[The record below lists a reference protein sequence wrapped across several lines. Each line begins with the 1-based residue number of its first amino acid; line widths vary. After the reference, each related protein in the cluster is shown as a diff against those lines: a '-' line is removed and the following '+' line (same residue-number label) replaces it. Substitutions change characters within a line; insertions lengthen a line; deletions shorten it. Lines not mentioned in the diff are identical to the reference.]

1 VLLFVRVPFSWPG
14 QGCGLPIAKEEPVVG
29 NLPRYVAAA
38 DSRPSAPVGTS
49 VATQRHDG
57 SVRAPMKDPDIHDVV
72 ADKYQLLRMLGRG
85 SMGEVW
91 LARHNSLFENVA
103 IKLLTQTRGTDEED
117 RAQAAARFGFEARI
131 AARLARKT
139 RHIVQVTD
147 HGEAEGVAYLVMEFL
162 DGVTLETR
170 LLGGDPLAPG
180 EVQSLVRQVARALDC
195 AHAEGVLHRDLKPP
209 NLFVTKDED
218 GETLIK
224 ILDFGIAQ
232 IMRGH
237 AATGS
242 FSAGQDLIFGTPGY
256 MSPEQAMG
264 RADLDGRCDL
274 WALATIAYEALTIQL
289 PVAGDTVSELIDA
302 ARAARTIRLSDY
314 RPDLPQSVAAFFER
328 AFARDVDARFATA
341 ADLLRAF
348 EAAFA
353 AEPSQDIVTEQAPA
367 SHIPPAVTLTPSPRR
382 HARRP
387 KAMTV
392 GLVAVIFAVLVG
404 VSWRSRSRAGEIFAR
419 SSAAQAPPESPVVR
433 PLGAS
438 ASVAVEPRPLEATPV
453 ESIPVESTT
462 VGATPAESAP
472 VGAMPVASTPAV
484 AGPALAASKK
494 IHPANAATSLP
505 IPSSSSA
512 IRPMAGSGRVSQETD
527 RSVVF

>member
-1 VLLFVRVPFSWPG
+1 MRS
-14 QGCGLPIAKEEPVVG
+14 
-29 NLPRYVAAA
+29 
-38 DSRPSAPVGTS
+38 
-49 VATQRHDG
+49 
-57 SVRAPMKDPDIHDVV
+57 PDIHDVV

-103 IKLLTQTRGTDEED
+103 IKLLTQTLGTDQED

-147 HGEAEGVAYLVMEFL
+147 HGEAEGVTYLVMEFL

-170 LLGGDPLAPG
+170 LVGGDPLAPR
-180 EVQSLVRQVARALDC
+180 EVQDLVRQVAKALDC

-209 NLFVTKDED
+209 NLFLTKDED

-237 AATGS
+237 APTGS
-242 FSAGQDLIFGTPGY
+242 FSSGQELIFGTPGY

-274 WALATIAYEALTIQL
+274 WALATVAYEALTSQL
-289 PVAGDTVSELIDA
+289 PVAGGTVSELIDA
-302 ARAARTIRLSDY
+302 AREARTIRLTAY

-348 EAAFA
+348 DAAFA
-353 AEPSQDIVTEQAPA
+353 AEPPQDIVTELSPA

-382 HARRP
+382 HSHRP
-387 KAMTV
+387 KAVTI
-392 GLVAVIFAVLVG
+392 GLVAAMVAVLVG
-404 VSWRSRSRAGEIFAR
+404 VTWRSRSRAGEILAH
-419 SSAAQAPPESPVVR
+419 SSAAQVSPESPTAHT
-433 PLGAS
+433 LGAP
-438 ASVAVEPRPLEATPV
+438 APVAVEPRPVEATAVASTPVGATPV
-453 ESIPVESTT
+453 EYM
-462 VGATPAESAP
+462 P
-472 VGAMPVASTPAV
+472 VGAIPVAFTPAV
-484 AGPALAASKK
+484 AGPALAPFKK
-494 IHPANAATSLP
+494 IHPASAATPLP

-512 IRPMAGSGRVSQETD
+512 IRAMAPAPGSGPFLQAAD
-527 RSVVF
+527 RSTVF